1 MPSYEHKCRVG
12 RRQPQRCGVTAFAA
26 LLCFALVTCLAQGCK
41 RAGDLNALSPPT
53 PSGPLQAQVSVEVGR
68 EIRRIPPTVY
78 GTNVEWIYDGY
89 GIWDRKTH
97 GLQPEIVRLTRQLGC
112 PLIRFPGGGF
122 SDFYHWRDG
131 VGPQEARP
139 ETHHMS
145 GSSGPVSRHT
155 FGTDEVL
162 AFAEQTGA
170 QLLFTVNAGTGSAEE
185 AASWV
190 AYVRQ
195 KAGTHPT
202 RVPYWEVGNELYMK
216 GDDPSSKAIS
226 AKPETYAERFL
237 QFAQAMRAA
246 DPSIVIG
253 AIGGENQGRY
263 ALNSYRKWDETVLGK
278 AGDQIDFIAVHNAYA
293 PIVFRDKGL
302 DARTVYAAMLA
313 APVLTARN
321 LRTVSDQIDAYAPAR
336 AAHIKIAVTEWGP
349 LFHVAPDSR
358 FVDHVKTLGSA
369 VYVAS
374 VLKAFVESPRT
385 EIANFFKLVDN
396 AFMGWIGLRGGT
408 YIPKAPY
415 LALQMYTR
423 HFGTVLVGSA
433 ATSPTYDSPAVGLID
448 RVEGVPYVEA
458 LASRSDDGDTLYLMA
473 INKHLDA
480 RAVITFT
487 LNGFIPQPDGVAWT
501 LDGTALDANS
511 GTELPAVP
519 GVSWAEQAQVAP
531 NSRFKQGAPNE
542 VHISSEPL
550 HDLNTSFRYSLPPHA
565 VASIELRR
573 RRPGSAKSAR
583 ASQ

>member
-1 MPSYEHKCRVG
+1 MPSCEHHRHVG
-12 RRQPQRCGVTAFAA
+12 RRQPQRFGAPARAA
-26 LLCFALVTCLAQGCK
+26 LLCLALVACFGQGCK
-41 RAGDLNALSPPT
+41 PAADFGTFDPAIASV
-53 PSGPLQAQVSVEVGR
+53 PLQAQVSVDVGR
-68 EIRRIPPTVY
+68 EIRRIPSTLY

-89 GIWDRKTH
+89 GIWDREAH
-97 GLQPEIVRLTRQLGC
+97 RLRPEIVRLTRELGS

-131 VGPQEARP
+131 IGPQDTRR
-139 ETHHMS
+139 ETHHT
-145 GSSGPVSRHT
+145 SSGPVSRHT

-190 AYVRQ
+190 AYTRQ
-195 KAGTHPT
+195 KAGTHAA

-226 AKPETYAERFL
+226 IPPETYAERFL

-246 DPSIVIG
+246 DPSILIG

-263 ALNSYRKWDETVLGK
+263 ALNSYRKWDETVLSK
-278 AGDQIDFIAVHNAYA
+278 AGREIDFLAVHNAYA
-293 PIVFRDKGL
+293 PVIFRDKGL

-321 LRTVSDQIDAYAPAR
+321 LRAVSDQIDAFAPAR

-349 LFHVAPDSR
+349 LFHVLPQSR

-374 VLKAFVESPRT
+374 VLKAFIESPRT
-385 EIANFFKLVDN
+385 EVANFFKLVDN

-408 YIPKAPY
+408 YVPKAPY
-415 LALQMYTR
+415 LALEMYTH
-423 HFGTVLVGSA
+423 HFGPVLVGAST
-433 ATSPTYDSPAVGLID
+433 TSPTYDSPAVGLVD
-448 RVEGVPYVEA
+448 AVNAVPYLEA
-458 LASRSDDGDTLYLMA
+458 LASRSDDGNTLYLMA

-480 RAVITFT
+480 HIVITFS
-487 LNGFIPQPDGVAWT
+487 LNGFVPQSEGVAWT

-519 GVSWAEQAQVAP
+519 GVSWAEQALAGP
-531 NSRFKQGAPNE
+531 NSRFKSGAPNE

-550 HDLNTSFRYSLPPHA
+550 HDLNTNFRYSLPPHA
-565 VASIELRR
+565 VTSIELRR
-573 RRPGSAKSAR
+573 KLPTSAR
-583 ASQ
+583 PAGASQQ